1 MSLMAKL
8 STSYHRLSV
17 EDAEQ
22 HETFHERPRP
32 SRSRRVF
39 ITVVI
44 VETLLLLW
52 FMLRPNQPKYSW
64 PALVYSPAQ
73 DAVEYGITTYA
84 IGGDKRFH
92 VPPSPALDEAW
103 SDLYN
108 FGISQVPKSEASRL
122 PNKTHPIPG
131 DEANYIVELDVFHNL
146 HCLNMIRQ
154 GLHKDYYEDA
164 MEIDHLDHCI
174 DWIRQALMCAGD
186 TSVVVWQWDP
196 EQQVTTFQGD
206 VAHTCRNFD
215 KLRDWGKKHQI
226 RTHYDTKVRI
236 EDDIVVPIIPK
247 EFDL

>member
-1 MSLMAKL
+1 MAKF
-8 STSYHRLSV
+8 TIPYHRLSV

-22 HETFHERPRP
+22 QEPLSDAPRP
-32 SRSRRVF
+32 SPSRR
-39 ITVVI
+39 ILLI
-44 VETLLLLW
+44 IMAVETLLLFWLI
-52 FMLRPNQPKYSW
+52 LRPAGPKNSW

-73 DAVEYGITTYA
+73 DAVEYGVTTYA

-92 VPPSPALDEAW
+92 IPPSPALDKAW
-103 SDLYN
+103 NDLYN
-108 FGISQVPKSEASRL
+108 FGISQIPKSQAALL

-146 HCLNMIRQ
+146 HCLNMIRK
-154 GLHKDYYEDA
+154 GLHSDYYADA

-196 EQQVTTFQGD
+196 KQNKTTFQGD

-215 KLRDWGKKHQI
+215 KLRDWGKSHMI
-226 RTHYDTKVRI
+226 RTHYDTSVRI
-236 EDDIVVPIIPK
+236 EDDIAIPIIPK
-247 EFDL
+247 QFNL

>member
-1 MSLMAKL
+1 MAKL

-32 SRSRRVF
+32 SRSRRVL

-52 FMLRPNQPKYSW
+52 FMLRPNQPKYSR
-64 PALVYSPAQ
+64 PALVYCRFQIRVQLPFLADVCAAPAQ

-108 FGISQVPKSEASRL
+108 CTLYSSSSLFSCPCPHAVGISQVPKSEASRL

-131 DEANYIVELDVFHNL
+131 DEANY
-146 HCLNMIRQ
+146 
-154 GLHKDYYEDA
+154 
-164 MEIDHLDHCI
+164 
-174 DWIRQALMCAGD
+174 
-186 TSVVVWQWDP
+186 
-196 EQQVTTFQGD
+196 
-206 VAHTCRNFD
+206 
-215 KLRDWGKKHQI
+215 
-226 RTHYDTKVRI
+226 VRWPNPLYRSQ
-236 EDDIVVPIIPK
+236 EVH
-247 EFDL
+247 